1 MKAYPNLQLT
11 VSEMGQVRS
20 INEVEHGMDL
30 RDYFAAKALS
40 VLYKQ
45 FSEFEDGF
53 HCSDVATAAYQM
65 ADEMMKAREVKNG

>member
-1 MKAYPNLQLT
+1 MKAFPVKGWNGHEET
-11 VSEMGQVRS
+11 
-20 INEVEHGMDL
+20 INQGMDL

-65 ADEMMKAREVKNG
+65 ADKMMKAREVKNG

>member
-1 MKAYPNLQLT
+1 MKAFPVKGWNGHEET
-11 VSEMGQVRS
+11 
-20 INEVEHGMDL
+20 INEGMDL

-65 ADEMMKAREVKNG
+65 ADEMMKARGNHEQR

>member
-1 MKAYPNLQLT
+1 MKAFPVKGWNGHEET
-11 VSEMGQVRS
+11 
-20 INEVEHGMDL
+20 INEGMDL

>member
-1 MKAYPNLQLT
+1 MKAFPVKGWNGHEET
-11 VSEMGQVRS
+11 
-20 INEVEHGMDL
+20 INEGMDL

-53 HCSDVATAAYQM
+53 HCRDVATAAYQM